1 MYRNRAADRKGR
13 AHAGECHLGA
23 PFIDGIL
30 VKSMAYLTKGIAQPS
45 ELVKRFNQL
54 ADVVVPGV
62 EKWRYTFE
70 NDWSGDPAVFF
81 WVTLT
86 DEASKPRNLQQAR
99 AAFMGAINSHVDL
112 SGEWGLI
119 PYFNFRSRSEQSKL
133 KDEVYE

>member
-1 MYRNRAADRKGR
+1 MILIKPIVRRCIGV
-13 AHAGECHLGA
+13 
-23 PFIDGIL
+23 DGIL
-30 VKSMAYLTKGIAQPS
+30 VMDMAHLAKGIARAS

-54 ADVVVPGV
+54 AHLVMPGV

-70 NDWSGDPAVFF
+70 NDWSGDPAIFF

-86 DEASKPRNLQQAR
+86 DEASKPRNLQEAKT
-99 AAFMGAINSHVDL
+99 AFKGTINSHVDL

-119 PYFNFRSRSEQSKL
+119 PYFNFRSRSEQSIL